1 MTKFIHQVLIGLEFA
16 VLNARLSASS
26 GGGDRMHLPV
36 KKKTTR
42 SRAPSWDAAEN
53 WRNYVLHWT
62 RSLGAVEFFLISG
75 EPGIGKTRLADE
87 PTAEARSRVFR
98 VETMLG

>member
-1 MTKFIHQVLIGLEFA
+1 
-16 VLNARLSASS
+16 
-26 GGGDRMHLPV
+26 MHVPV

-98 VETMLG
+98 VGTMLG